1 MFKLLHNCT
10 HLTRQQSNT
19 QNSPSEASIV
29 HEQRTS
35 RFSSWIQKTQRNQR
49 SDYQHPL
56 GHRKSKR
63 VPDNIYFCFIDY
75 AKDFDYVHHNEL
87 WKIVQEM
94 GIPAYLTCLLRNL
107 CAGQEATVGTR
118 HGTMAWFHL
127 GKGIYQSVYCH
138 PAYLTD
144 MQSTSCELLGWMK
157 HRLDS
162 RLTGEISVTSDMQM
176 TPFL

>member
-1 MFKLLHNCT
+1 MNRELPDFQVGFRKHRE
-10 HLTRQQSNT
+10 TRDQITNIHWVIEKAREFQ
-19 QNSPSEASIV
+19 
-29 HEQRTS
+29 
-35 RFSSWIQKTQRNQR
+35 
-49 SDYQHPL
+49 
-56 GHRKSKR
+56 
-63 VPDNIYFCFIDY
+63 DNIYFCFIDY

-118 HGTMAWFHL
+118 HGTMDWFQL

-144 MQSTSCELLGWMK
+144 MQSTSRELLGWMK

-162 RLTGEISVTSDMQM
+162 RLTGEISITSDMQM
-176 TPFL
+176 KPFLWQKVKN